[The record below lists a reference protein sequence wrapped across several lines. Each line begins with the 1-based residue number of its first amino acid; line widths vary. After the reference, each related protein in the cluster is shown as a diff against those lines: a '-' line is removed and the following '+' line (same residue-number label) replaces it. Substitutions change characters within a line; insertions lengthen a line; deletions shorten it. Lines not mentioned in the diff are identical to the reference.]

1 MQRNKHVT
9 LDLTDND
16 IENGF
21 DHEKLDGVLSD
32 LRNRKITLSKGAE
45 TLNIP
50 LQDLLELMDKYQI
63 PVFDYKPGALK
74 RDLETL
80 KKAFKISE

>member
-63 PVFDYKPGALK
+63 PVLDYEPGALK